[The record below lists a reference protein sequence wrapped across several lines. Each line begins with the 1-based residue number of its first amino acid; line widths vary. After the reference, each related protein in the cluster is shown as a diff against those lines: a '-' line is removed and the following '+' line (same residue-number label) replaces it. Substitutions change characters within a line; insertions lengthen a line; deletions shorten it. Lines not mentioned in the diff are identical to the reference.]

1 MERSLCTLLILG
13 MIASMDPLQAQL
25 TGWTPEPD
33 YPHFPREG
41 TCSFVL
47 GDSAYVVGGAN
58 LLMGNNVHYGHVWR
72 YDPNTL
78 TWAQRS
84 STPAQVYAGI
94 GFALNGYGYVVRGY
108 QTPRRLYRYD
118 ALADSWTNMGP
129 LPGSSE
135 FLGHAVVLDTMAYL
149 INTWS
154 GSMYAYAPTAN
165 TWTQVTAPSGILVI
179 AAFGVN
185 GTMYAVNNAGQ
196 TYAYD
201 PLLDM
206 WTQKATVPVVGT
218 SDWRSFTIYGQA
230 YMTCGLDLGT
240 GVINT
245 VYRYDP
251 WADAWSTTLTFPGTP
266 AILGSSFTV
275 NDRGYLCGGA
285 FFDPITMATGY
296 ITEMWSTGAVGS
308 VSMDEGTGPGAFQLG
323 WDAWSRTFSAL
334 AHDGGP
340 FDFRLLDA
348 LGRTI
353 LDGRCV
359 GDRLQV
365 ALDQE
370 DRGLLF
376 FDVRSSSGGRQV
388 LRAIAW

>member
-1 MERSLCTLLILG
+1 M
-13 MIASMDPLQAQL
+13 APLHAQL
-25 TGWTPEPD
+25 TGWSAEPD
-33 YPHFPREG
+33 YPGTPREG

-47 GDSAYVVGGAN
+47 GDSAYVVGGAD
-58 LLMGNNVHYGHVWR
+58 LLMGNNTYYGHVWR

-118 ALADSWTNMGP
+118 PSTDAWSNMGS
-129 LPGSSE
+129 LPWSNE
-135 FLGHAVVLDTMAYL
+135 VLGLAVVLDTMAYV
-149 INTWS
+149 INTWN

-165 TWTQVTAPSGILVI
+165 TWTPVTAPSGILVI

-185 GTMYAVNNAGQ
+185 GTMYAVNDAGQ
-196 TYAYD
+196 THAYD
-201 PLLDM
+201 PLLDT

-218 SDWRSFTIYGQA
+218 SDWRSFSIYGQA

-245 VYRYDP
+245 VYHYDP
-251 WADAWSTTLTFPGTP
+251 LADAWSTTLTFPGIP
-266 AILGSSFTV
+266 AILGSVFTV

-285 FFDPITMATGY
+285 SFDPNTMETIY

-308 VSMDEGTGPGAFQLG
+308 VSMEEGTGPDAFVVG
-323 WDAWSRTFSAL
+323 WDARSRSFAASGNA
-334 AHDGGP
+334 GGP
-340 FDFRLLDA
+340 FTYQVLDA
-348 LGRTI
+348 MGRTI
-353 LDGRCV
+353 LSGRSPN
-359 GDRLQV
+359 DRLRVDLGPEHQ
-365 ALDQE
+365 
-370 DRGLLF
+370 GLLLF
-376 FDVRSSSGGRQV
+376 HAWDASGDRQV
-388 LRAIAW
+388 LRIVAE